1 MSQVIRAEADD
12 SAFDEIAAL
21 VDAGDRVRIGRK
33 LDSLNASDT
42 ARMLLLLDNDQ
53 QKRLLELLKPED
65 AASIVEELPDEQAAD
80 VVERLDV
87 DTAAHILEELDLDQS
102 ADIINELHDDDAK
115 GILERMDPEDAAEVQ
130 ELASYESD
138 TAGGLMS
145 ADTFAFTKDETVG
158 AVLRRLT
165 GDEEDYERYQSQ
177 HPYIVDARGRLVGVV
192 SLRGLLTSKRSAT
205 LSDIMSKASSV
216 LPAAMLSEL
225 EDIFD
230 DSDFLG
236 VPVTDSSRK
245 LIGVVSRQTV
255 AEATLERSEL
265 DALKVSGVVGDELR
279 SMPTWLRAK
288 RRLSWLTVNIGLN
301 IVAASIIAFYEDTL
315 AAVIALAVFL
325 PIVSDMSGC
334 TGNQAVA
341 VSMRELALG
350 VARPTDIVRVWF
362 KEISV
367 GLINGTALGILL
379 GAAAWAWK
387 GNPWIGIV
395 VGLALALNTLVAVSI
410 GGLVPLVLKRF
421 NIDPAV
427 ASGPMLTTATDMCGF
442 FLVLSLASAMMPLIM
457 GQ

>member
-1 MSQVIRAEADD
+1 MVQVIRAEASDA
-12 SAFDEIAAL
+12 AFDEIAAL
-21 VDAGDRVRIGRK
+21 VISGERGPIVKK
-33 LDSLNASDT
+33 LESLNASDT

-53 QKRLLELLKPED
+53 QKRLLELLRPEQ
-65 AASIVEELPDEQAAD
+65 AASIVEELPDEQAAE
-80 VVERLDV
+80 VVERLEV
-87 DTAAHILEELDLDQS
+87 GAAAQILEELGLDQS
-102 ADIINELHDDDAK
+102 ADIINALGEDDAK
-115 GILERMDPEDAAEVQ
+115 DILEQMDPADAAEVRD
-130 ELASYESD
+130 LASYESD

-145 ADTFAFTKDETVG
+145 AGAMSFGKDETVR
-158 AVLRRLT
+158 AILRQFSNE
-165 GDEEDYERYQSQ
+165 DFDYERYRGQ
-177 HPYIVDARGRLVGVV
+177 HPYVVDDRGRLAGVV
-192 SLRGLLTSKRSAT
+192 SLRGMLTAKRSEK
-205 LSDIMSKASSV
+205 LSDIMVKASSV
-216 LPAAMLSEL
+216 SPAASLDEL
-225 EDIFD
+225 VDIFD
-230 DSDFLG
+230 DSKFLG
-236 VPVTDSSRK
+236 VPVTDKSRK
-245 LIGVVSRQTV
+245 LIGVVSRQAVTD
-255 AEATLERSEL
+255 ATLERSEL
-265 DALKVSGVVGDELR
+265 DALKSKGVVGDELR
-279 SMPTWLRAK
+279 SMPTLLRAK

-350 VARPTDIVRVWF
+350 VARPTDLARVWF

-367 GLINGTALGILL
+367 GLINGAALGILL
-379 GAAAWAWK
+379 GCAAWAWK

-442 FLVLSLASAMMPLIM
+442 FLVLSLASAMLPLIV
-457 GQ
+457 G

>member
-1 MSQVIRAEADD
+1 MVERAYAAADNEV
-12 SAFDEIAAL
+12 FDQIALL
-21 VDAGDRVRIGRK
+21 VDAGDHASIEKALVR
-33 LDSLNASDT
+33 LNASDT

-53 QKRLLELLKPED
+53 QKRLLELLKPTA
-65 AASIVEELPDEQAAD
+65 AASILEELPDEQAAD
-80 VVERLDV
+80 VVERLEV
-87 DTAAHILEELDLDQS
+87 DAAAHILEELNHDQS
-102 ADIINELHDDDAK
+102 ADIINEIDEKDARK
-115 GILERMDPEDAAEVQ
+115 ILAHMDPEDAAEVRD
-130 ELASYESD
+130 LASYESD

-145 ADTFAFTKDETVG
+145 ADLFSFARNETVG
-158 AVLRRLT
+158 MVLRRLT
-165 GDEEDYERYQSQ
+165 DDEQDYERYQGQ
-177 HPYIVDARGRLVGVV
+177 HPYIVDERGRLAGVV
-192 SLRGLLTSKRSAT
+192 SLRGLLTAKRSAA
-205 LSDIMSKASSV
+205 LSDIMVKASSV
-216 LPAAMLSEL
+216 APDTSLGEL

-230 DSDFLG
+230 DTSFLG
-236 VPVTDSSRK
+236 VPVTDKSRK
-245 LIGVVSRQTV
+245 LIGVVSRQAVTD
-255 AEATLERSEL
+255 ATLERSEL
-265 DALKVSGVVGDELR
+265 DALKSKGVVGDELR

-387 GNPWIGIV
+387 GNPWIGLV
-395 VGLALALNTLVAVSI
+395 VGLALALNTLVAVTI
-410 GGLVPLVLKRF
+410 GGLVPLLLKRLE
-421 NIDPAV
+421 IDPAV

-442 FLVLSLASAMMPLIM
+442 FLVLSLATAMMPLLV
-457 GQ
+457 G